1 MADTKEPRV
10 FMQEKAGVLSC
21 AGIAPRNDQYGAENI
36 RRKYCMPHQI
46 TARHR
51 MSLTIHS
58 WCVGSWLK
66 GNLASAQPA
75 KTLKDSRQKRVWSPR
90 CDPRLHVKLVPSL
103 TAPMTST
110 CASKALAGSCWT
122 EGTVSTCTKQVHT
135 TITLHIHACRYTY
148 ANQTRYSTH
157 YLMLTEPGD
166 S

>member
-1 MADTKEPRV
+1 MADTKEPQV
-10 FMQEKAGVLSC
+10 FMQGKAGVLSC

-75 KTLKDSRQKRVWSPR
+75 KTLKDSRQKRVWSPPAAALDCTSNLYPHWQHLWLAR
-90 CDPRLHVKLVPSL
+90 VQAKRSLACVELRGPCPLVPSRFTLPSHCIYMRADTHTPIKQGTPL
-103 TAPMTST
+103 TT
-110 CASKALAGSCWT
+110 
-122 EGTVSTCTKQVHT
+122 
-135 TITLHIHACRYTY
+135 
-148 ANQTRYSTH
+148 
-157 YLMLTEPGD
+157 
-166 S
+166 